1 MPAEGNAGFI
11 WQQLLQSRTR
21 TSHWRNHN
29 RVNKMPSHFFFVFE
43 KESQQKIKSEKRKH
57 RNSQWREEGLSS
69 LCVHKLHLHAGRH
82 PTPVAPLGLHL
93 VLDGAN
99 WIHSTEQVSRSYM
112 SRVHKI
118 CWLSNHASVNPPAP
132 FRLRLFCN
140 TAVETQPE
148 FTHAYSPQYKWAPVK
163 FSNLSSGSFTK
174 HAPW

>member
-1 MPAEGNAGFI
+1 MQGSSDNSFFRAEQERLTGGI
-11 WQQLLQSRTR
+11 TTGWTR
-21 TSHWRNHN
+21 CHHTW
-29 RVNKMPSHFFFVFE
+29 
-43 KESQQKIKSEKRKH
+43 
-57 RNSQWREEGLSS
+57 EEGLSS